1 MSLEKGD
8 SITTDWISLKQDE
21 SYTISGIPI
30 GTDYEITE
38 EKPTDGSFLKK
49 VLINDTEASLNVEKG
64 SVNGTITTETADTVV
79 RFQNNNKPT
88 GNIAVTKKWEKTDGT
103 PIIDLK
109 QLPKSIY
116 LQLQR
121 KRERSRRY

>member
-1 MSLEKGD
+1 MRLQKKNRQMD
-8 SITTDWISLKQDE
+8 
-21 SYTISGIPI
+21 
-30 GTDYEITE
+30 
-38 EKPTDGSFLKK
+38 SFLKK

-64 SVNGTITTETADTVV
+64 SVNGTITTGTADTVV

-109 QLPKSIY
+109 QLPKQY
-116 LQLQR
+116 LPAAAE